1 MQLPERAHGQSAKL
15 SPVTHS
21 AGKFPNGP
29 TEQQGPAQCDCP
41 NRGKREMWLWC
52 HIRKIKLPPMQCI
65 ASLHATSDRQLYN
78 CMLTFKIFR
87 LHVWAQRPRYTRPR
101 LGDTVAED
109 SCSDAHGRRRI
120 GRRPEHARA
129 SQPQRLMAGE
139 RESSIHEGRGRRH
152 GGCACDLW
160 DAKTD
165 QSSACPST
173 MRTPSSL
180 RIRSQTIQTPTSSAT
195 VRIIHNSTLVVQSI
209 FRAVKL
215 CKASVNVCLRQF
227 IVRSQLS
234 L

>member
-1 MQLPERAHGQSAKL
+1 MQLPERAHGQGAKL

-21 AGKFPNGP
+21 ADKFPNGP
-29 TEQQGPAQCDCP
+29 TEQQGPTQCDCP

-52 HIRKIKLPPMQCI
+52 HIRKIKLPPVQCI

-78 CMLTFKIFR
+78 RMLTFKIFR

-109 SCSDAHGRRRI
+109 SCSDARGRRRI

-152 GGCACDLW
+152 GGCACDL
-160 DAKTD
+160 
-165 QSSACPST
+165 
-173 MRTPSSL
+173 
-180 RIRSQTIQTPTSSAT
+180 
-195 VRIIHNSTLVVQSI
+195 
-209 FRAVKL
+209 
-215 CKASVNVCLRQF
+215 
-227 IVRSQLS
+227 
-234 L
+234 